1 MANKIETHDIKH
13 NPINVLL
20 TIENGKVIHSRTLH
34 SSEFAASWESWIW
47 MAEKAGYQIISPA
60 DRAKDKK

>member
-1 MANKIETHDIKH
+1 MTTRIETQDIKH
-13 NPINVLL
+13 DPINVLL

-47 MAEKAGYQIISPA
+47 MAEKAGYQVISPA
-60 DRAKDKK
+60 ERAKGEK